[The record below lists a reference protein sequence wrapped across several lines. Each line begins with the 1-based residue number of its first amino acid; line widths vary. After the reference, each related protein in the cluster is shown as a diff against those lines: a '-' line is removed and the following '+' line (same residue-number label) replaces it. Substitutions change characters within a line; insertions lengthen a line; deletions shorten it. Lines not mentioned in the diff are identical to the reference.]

1 MTRPEVLTIILAA
14 LREQLQFSGQSISG
28 PLTEDTPLMGG
39 DAAIDSL
46 GLVTVIVEVEQ
57 RLQDDHGVSVILA
70 DERAMS
76 QHHSPFR
83 TAGTLADYALASL
96 DGSLTG
102 E

>member
-14 LREQLQFSGQSISG
+14 LREQLEFSGEPTDG

-39 DAAIDSL
+39 DAPIDSL

-76 QHHSPFR
+76 QYYSPFR
-83 TAGTLADYALASL
+83 TAGTLADYALASI
-96 DGSLTG
+96 DGNLTG
-102 E
+102 D